1 MRLPRPRRTGCSTP
15 RLRSNAT
22 GSCSTP
28 NRKLGRLGEIRR
40 AIAGEIT
47 DAGGVDAVRRALSRL
62 FSAFVSTPRRTLATR
77 VRGARNSS
85 TGHDL
90 MIELVVH
97 ERALEGY
104 DERLLPVLRREP
116 LVGNNQSVGS
126 ATR

>member
-1 MRLPRPRRTGCSTP
+1 
-15 RLRSNAT
+15 
-22 GSCSTP
+22 
-28 NRKLGRLGEIRR
+28 
-40 AIAGEIT
+40 
-47 DAGGVDAVRRALSRL
+47 
-62 FSAFVSTPRRTLATR
+62 
-77 VRGARNSS
+77 
-85 TGHDL
+85 